1 MSAAGPPQG
10 ASCSPSGGS
19 AAATAASVGAQTS
32 AFSGILYDG
41 RMALRVPVRI
51 EARGADVVIDDGTA
65 TAHMSAAEI
74 RADAPLPGVPRMLR
88 LPGGETI
95 ETSDHAAVAA
105 LWPERSVVARAA
117 FALESRWWP
126 PLAGLTLTAALAAF
140 IVIVLLPLAAEPV
153 ARRISPEIER
163 SIGEHTLA
171 TLDRT
176 VFKPSRLSEEERDEI
191 SDKFAAF
198 VAGER
203 GEEKYE
209 LVFRRASTPNAMALP
224 GGLIVVTDEMV
235 RAAGNDAELLAVLA
249 HEIGHVRGRHAM
261 RLVLQNSGIVVLVTA
276 LAGDAVG
283 MTVLAAAVPTMLLQS
298 RYSREFETEA
308 DDYALAHLKRHGVSP
323 QAFADI
329 MRRLEKEA
337 AATHESDGVLR
348 YLGSHPAT
356 EERIRRAESE
366 R

>member
-1 MSAAGPPQG
+1 M
-10 ASCSPSGGS
+10 
-19 AAATAASVGAQTS
+19 T

-41 RMALRVPVRI
+41 RTALRVPVRI
-51 EARGADVVIDDGTA
+51 QARGDDIVIDDGTA
-65 TAHMSAAEI
+65 TANVPAGEI
-74 RADAPLPGVPRMLR
+74 RADAPVPGVPRSLR
-88 LPGGETI
+88 LPSGETI

-105 LWPERSVVARAA
+105 LWPEQGIVARAA
-117 FALESRWWP
+117 FALESHWWP
-126 PLAGLTLTAALAAF
+126 ALAGLAVAAALSAL
-140 IVIVLLPLAAEPV
+140 IVIVVLPLAAEPV

-176 VFKPSRLSEEERDEI
+176 VFEPSRLPTVDQDVLI
-191 SDKFAAF
+191 AKFHGF

-203 GEEKYE
+203 GEAHYE
-209 LVFRRASTPNAMALP
+209 LVFRHAGTPNAMALP
-224 GGLIVVTDEMV
+224 GGFIVVTDEMV
-235 RAAGNDAELLAVLA
+235 HAAGSDAELMAVLA

-308 DDYALAHLKRHGVSP
+308 DDYAFAHLKRHGVSP

-337 AATHESDGVLR
+337 VAPRENDDALR
-348 YLGSHPAT
+348 YLSSHPAT
-356 EERIRRAESE
+356 EERIRRAERE